1 MLLLRVAVAL
11 GGLSFIVTGAGI
23 MVSRTC
29 RSVVWGPAGSDRAG
43 NLTATCHDLVIQG
56 SMSQGIAAA
65 ISFAA
70 GLVLFVLLAL
80 PAVRRRGSRTESEA

>member
-1 MLLLRVAVAL
+1 MLLLRVAVAV
-11 GGLSFIVTGAGI
+11 GGLSFLATGVGI
-23 MVSRTC
+23 MLSKTC

-65 ISFAA
+65 VSFAA
-70 GLVLFVLLAL
+70 GLTLFALLAL
-80 PAVRRRGSRTESEA
+80 PVFRRRGDQADA